1 MVSMTYVVWMT
12 EFMMS
17 YGMSRSALLE
27 GTGLSNRDFSDL
39 DSRVTDDEHI
49 RLIRNALRLSRDPAL
64 GLALGIN
71 RPIATFD
78 SLGFAMLCSE
88 TLRDAI
94 RIGCQY
100 QGISGRFSGRLVFL
114 SMRIEGDEAVLE
126 AEVAAAPDDLVLFAL
141 EDMLGSILSVT
152 RWVTG
157 RPLPLREIRCGF
169 PRPAH
174 AETYRIHFP
183 CPVTFDGLRTQ
194 VRFDAAFLAT
204 RLPMASSN
212 MARVYGDQCSR
223 AIRSDCGVDD
233 EWIRKVRAQLLMSS
247 NRSLA
252 LEECAAGLNVSPRT
266 LRRRL
271 HERGVS
277 YQVIVGEVRAGLAR
291 SYLESSHLSVETI
304 AEHLGFSD
312 ASNFSRA
319 FRRWTGMSPRQFRN
333 NSASGKRSRSS
344 GLGAGT
350 VASRQDG

>member
-1 MVSMTYVVWMT
+1 MVSMSYVVWMT

-27 GTGLSNRDFSDL
+27 GTGLANRDFSDL
-39 DSRVTDDEHI
+39 GSRVTDAEHVC
-49 RLIRNALRLSRDPAL
+49 LIRNALRLSRDPAL
-64 GLALGIN
+64 GLVLGIN

-88 TLRDAI
+88 TLREAI
-94 RIGCQY
+94 QIGCQY
-100 QGISGRFSGRLVFL
+100 QGVSGRFSGRLVFL
-114 SMRIEGDEAVLE
+114 SLRVEGDEAVLE
-126 AEVAAAPDDLVLFAL
+126 AEAAAAPDDLVLFAL

-157 RPLPLREIRCGF
+157 RPLPLRGIRCGF

-174 AETYRIHFP
+174 EETYRKHFP
-183 CPVTFDGLRTQ
+183 CPVAFDAPRTQ

-212 MARVYGDQCSR
+212 MARVYGDQC
-223 AIRSDCGVDD
+223 AKTIRSDRGVDD

-252 LEECAAGLNVSPRT
+252 LDECAVGLDVSPRT

-277 YQVIVGEVRAGLAR
+277 YQAIVSEVRAGLAR
-291 SYLESSHLSVETI
+291 SHLESSRLSVETI
-304 AEHLGFSD
+304 AERLGFSD

-319 FRRWTGMSPRQFRN
+319 FRRWTGLSPREFR
-333 NSASGKRSRSS
+333 RQ
-344 GLGAGT
+344 GT
-350 VASRQDG
+350 RATWPPLRGGTE